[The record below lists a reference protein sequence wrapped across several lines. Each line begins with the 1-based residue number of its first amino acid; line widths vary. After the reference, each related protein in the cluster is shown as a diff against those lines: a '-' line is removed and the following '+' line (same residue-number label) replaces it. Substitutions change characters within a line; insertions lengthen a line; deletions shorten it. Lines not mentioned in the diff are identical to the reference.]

1 MPNGID
7 FTMKNL
13 FDQLGAGFAK
23 VTGKT
28 CTRIISRIRKI
39 EDNFWTEDLDFD
51 EINFS

>member
-1 MPNGID
+1 MARNSD

-39 EDNFWTEDLDFD
+39 EDNFWKEDLDFD
-51 EINFS
+51 ELNFS